1 MSKSSYNFLTEV
13 YTQTGS
19 KNLHFKIIKN
29 QGFNGMKSKP
39 TYFLEDI
46 ILELGKK
53 IKAKVKRLN
62 ERRDRKSFDNG
73 TRSNKIKKVR

>member
-1 MSKSSYNFLTEV
+1 
-13 YTQTGS
+13 
-19 KNLHFKIIKN
+19 
-29 QGFNGMKSKP
+29 MKSKP

-53 IKAKVKRLN
+53 IKAKVKRFN

-73 TRSNKIKKVR
+73 TRSSKIKKVR